1 MIMNLII
8 WLIFGALAGW
18 IASMIMRTDAEQGAV
33 ANIIVGILGALVG
46 GFISRAL
53 GGPDVSAGFNLMSL
67 IIAIIG
73 AVVLLAVVRM
83 FRRHSA
89 V

>member
-8 WLIFGALAGW
+8 WLIFGAVAGW
-18 IASMIMRTDAEQGAV
+18 VASLIMHTNAQQGAV
-33 ANIIVGILGALVG
+33 ANIVVGILGAFLG

-53 GGPDVSAGFNLMSL
+53 GGPGVDAGFNLMSL

-73 AVVLLAVVRM
+73 AVLLIAIMRM
-83 FRRHSA
+83 FFRHSS